1 MEFRQPIDKACFV
14 NGQLTVFFYS
24 ATIWL
29 MQTKGYFIT
38 GTDTGVGK
46 TFVTAGIAVVLK
58 EKGVNVGVMKPVETG
73 CAEKEREL
81 EPQDA
86 LFLKKAAGVSDE
98 LDLINPYRFKAPLA
112 PSVASRLEGKNIDLN
127 KIKECYDT
135 LASKHSIMFVE
146 GAGGILVPLNE
157 KETISDLVK
166 LLQLPLIVIA
176 ASKLGA
182 INHTLLTV
190 KHAQSIGIEVKGII
204 INYPALATDETLSTN
219 QTEIKRLTN
228 IPIFGELPF
237 CDMDRVPKMVKK
249 YLRLSVLEQ

>member
-1 MEFRQPIDKACFV
+1 MRA
-14 NGQLTVFFYS
+14 
-24 ATIWL
+24 
-29 MQTKGYFIT
+29 KGFFIT

-46 TFVTAGIAVVLK
+46 TFVTAAIAAVLK

-73 CAEKEREL
+73 CAEKDGTL

-86 LFLKKAAGVSDE
+86 LYLKNTAGVSDE

-112 PSVASRLEGKNIDLN
+112 PSIASRLEGKNIDLN
-127 KIKECYDT
+127 RIKECYDT

-146 GAGGILVPLNE
+146 GAGGLLTPLNE
-157 KETISDLVK
+157 NETVADLAKV
-166 LLQLPLIVIA
+166 LQLTLIVIA
-176 ASKLGA
+176 ESRLGA

-204 INYPALATDETLSTN
+204 INYPALATDETLSAN

-228 IPIFGELPF
+228 IPVLGELPF
-237 CDMDRVPKMVKK
+237 CDMDRASKMVKK
-249 YLRLSVLEQ
+249 YLRLSILEQ